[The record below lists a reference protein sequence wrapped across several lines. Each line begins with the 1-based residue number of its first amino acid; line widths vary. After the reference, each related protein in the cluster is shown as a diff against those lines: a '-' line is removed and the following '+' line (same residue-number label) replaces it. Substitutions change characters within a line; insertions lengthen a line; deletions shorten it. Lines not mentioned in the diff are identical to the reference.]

1 MSKNVR
7 KNAPK
12 SVEAQI
18 KAEDA
23 ALAQLDTRAHEF
35 AGDTGS
41 DESDAPFGRG
51 ESVAAQV
58 TGPTVF
64 DVVPELSSIGQI
76 TCWRAI
82 SNGAKCGAVFAIN
95 ERLSWDGPT
104 EDNGQLGARGLVAL
118 ARYERMPARIGH
130 LIDLANY
137 ADLQLEPLVAG
148 GYEGDRS
155 MGLDEV
161 IEFAC
166 NNAGMNQEPQ
176 DQLPAE
182 VLKALGLSPEDIAA
196 IDAEEATK
204 RAVEG
209 QKLRASCR
217 ENAEAIRAELV
228 NQLDIALGDN
238 GVSES
243 MNAQQHRAL
252 FQKVA
257 KKLAA
262 RTKQLIAARSRYTA
276 AIQDAM
282 FVSAD
287 ARQLDK
293 AYVQFC
299 RANVGELNELADA

>member
-7 KNAPK
+7 KNS
-12 SVEAQI
+12 SVEKQI

-23 ALAQLDTRAHEF
+23 ERAALELRNHEF
-35 AGDTGS
+35 AGDTR
-41 DESDAPFGRG
+41 DEDDAPAGRG

-58 TGPTVF
+58 SGPTLF
-64 DVVPELSSIGQI
+64 DALEDCSSVGQV
-76 TCWRAI
+76 TAWRAI
-82 SNGAKCGAVFAIN
+82 SNGAKCGVVFAVN

-104 EDNGQLGARGLVAL
+104 HDNGELGVRGLLAL

-137 ADLQLEPLVAG
+137 ADLMLEPLVAG
-148 GYEGDRS
+148 GFPGDRS
-155 MGLDEV
+155 MSLDEV

-176 DQLPAE
+176 DQLPVE
-182 VLKALGLSPEDIAA
+182 VLEALGISREEIAA

-228 NQLDIALGDN
+228 GQLDIALGTDD
-238 GVSES
+238 VTTS

-252 FQKVA
+252 FQKIL
-257 KKLAA
+257 KKMGA
-262 RTKQLIAARSRYTA
+262 RLKQLIASRSRYTGA
-276 AIQDAM
+276 VQDAM
-282 FVSAD
+282 FVASD
-287 ARQLDK
+287 SKQLDK